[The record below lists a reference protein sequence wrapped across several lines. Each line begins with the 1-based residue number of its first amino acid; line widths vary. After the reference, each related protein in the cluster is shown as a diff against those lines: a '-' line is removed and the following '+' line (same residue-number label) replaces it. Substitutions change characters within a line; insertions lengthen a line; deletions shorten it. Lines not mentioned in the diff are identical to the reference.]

1 MYVCIFIS
9 NTINIKFLSKMKN
22 SIRFLSA
29 GIVIAIVVLFSGCAS
44 STMIK
49 SVPSG
54 AKVYINGEPV
64 GTTPYLYTDTKIIF
78 SPINVDIIK
87 EGYKPVY
94 ETFRRDEEFNP
105 GTFVGGIFVWPLWL
119 WTLDYKSTHTYELV
133 PVSGTEV
140 PEATQEIQYSTSA
153 KVEKLKELKQMLD
166 EKLIT
171 QADYDKAKQKILE
184 EK

>member
-1 MYVCIFIS
+1 MKKSIH
-9 NTINIKFLSKMKN
+9 FLST
-22 SIRFLSA
+22 SIMIA
-29 GIVIAIVVLFSGCAS
+29 VIVLLSGCAS

-64 GTTPYLYTDTKIIF
+64 GVTPYLYTDTKIIF

-87 EGYKPVY
+87 DGYKPIY
-94 ETFRRDEEFNP
+94 ETFRRDEEFNA
-105 GTFVGGIFVWPLWL
+105 GTFIGGIFVWPLWL
-119 WTLDYKSTHTYELV
+119 WTLDYKSTHTYEMV
-133 PVSGTEV
+133 PVSETTTT
-140 PEATQEIQYSTSA
+140 EATQEIQYSGSGRI
-153 KVEKLKELKQMLD
+153 ERLKELKQMFD

-171 QADYDKAKQKILE
+171 EKDYEKAKQKILD